1 MTYKDYDLE
10 IYPNYFS
17 AGFEDQKTGEYHYF
31 EISPRRNDILE
42 FQQYVAMH
50 GAQSFYHIGFNNLGF
65 DSVIV
70 HDLMNCDPYTSNP
83 LAIAYAKCDAIIN
96 KNSRFNPYMIWDSD
110 QTVQQ
115 IDLYKL
121 NHYDNNNKRCSLKQL
136 EFAMRMESIQ
146 DLPIAPGT
154 ILTYEEMDIV
164 KSYMRHDIRAT
175 RKFAEANEW
184 AINLR
189 HSLSETYGVN
199 MLNMSE
205 AGIGSKI
212 IQLRLNEAGIETH
225 YYETDPVTGKRDRKP
240 YITRRSEIHFGEIIN
255 DNVRF
260 ESAPFIALHNW
271 MKRKTITETKEALDN
286 IPYDAELFAHVPPQI
301 IKILNLRKEDFP
313 NAKIVKNRKTRL
325 STLIDAGYNVDLSKY
340 EGVTCDRLS
349 VVSGAFQFDLGT
361 GGIHG
366 SIESRV
372 LISDDEF
379 VIKDFDFA
387 SWYPHLAFKWGKYP
401 EHLGPQF
408 CTIYESMF
416 NDRQAIPKSNPVN
429 YALKIALNGSYGNM
443 ISEYSFLY
451 DPKCAMGITMNGQLY
466 ICMLAEQMLKVPQ
479 LEIIQVNTDGI
490 TIRMPRRYSAHVDK
504 LITWIEAVTRVKM
517 EAVTYSRMC
526 IQNVN
531 NYIAQYAVFE
541 YWYNHMW
548 VVDKWFAENNVST
561 KGLTG
566 RERIGDFSGK
576 CKRKNAY
583 MLDSDKAWHQDR
595 SMPIVAMAANAALL
609 YGEDIR
615 AFIENHIDIFDFMIM
630 LKVPKSSWLRI
641 DDKDIQLT
649 SRVYASTHRDA
660 GQVWEWRKAEVRKPN
675 AHYKG
680 VNMKLAN
687 NIKDADFADIDYD
700 FYVAEA
706 EKLVLPLIR

>member
-1 MTYKDYDLE
+1 MTYKAYDLE
-10 IYPNYFS
+10 TYPNYFS
-17 AGFEDQKTGEYHYF
+17 AGFEDIATGEYHYF
-31 EISPRRNDILE
+31 EISPRQNDIVA
-42 FQQYVAMH
+42 FQQYVAEH
-50 GAQSFYHIGFNNLGF
+50 GAQSFYHVGFNNQGF
-65 DSVIV
+65 DGPIV

-83 LAIAYAKCDAIIN
+83 LAIAYGKCNAIIN
-96 KNSRFNPYMIWDSD
+96 NKARFNPFMVWDNEH
-110 QTVQQ
+110 TVQQ

-154 ILTYEEMDIV
+154 ILTYEEMDAV
-164 KSYMRHDIRAT
+164 KNYMRHDIKAT
-175 RKFAEANEW
+175 RLFAQANEW

-212 IQLRLNEAGIETH
+212 IQLKLNEAGIETH
-225 YYETDPVTGKRDRKP
+225 YYENDPITGKRDKKP
-240 YITRRSEIHFGEIIN
+240 FITRRSEIRFGEIIN
-255 DNVRF
+255 DNVKF

-271 MKRKTITETKEALDN
+271 MKRKTITETKEALDD
-286 IPYDAELFAHVPPQI
+286 IPFDAELFAHVPPDI
-301 IKILNLRKEDFP
+301 IKIPNLSKTDFP
-313 NAKIVKNRKTRL
+313 NAKIVRNRKTRL
-325 STLIDAGYNVDLSKY
+325 TTLLDAGYNVDLSQF

-349 VVSGAFQFDLGT
+349 VISGAFQFDLGT

-372 LISDDEF
+372 LVSDDEF
-379 VIKDFDFA
+379 VIKDFDFT

-401 EHLGPQF
+401 EHLGSSF
-408 CTIYESMF
+408 CAIYEGMF

-504 LITWIEAVTRVKM
+504 LIKWIEAVTRVSM

-531 NYIAQYAVFE
+531 NYIAQYAVYDE
-541 YWYNHMW
+541 AGN
-548 VVDKWFAENNVST
+548 
-561 KGLTG
+561 
-566 RERIGDFSGK
+566 ERIGDMSGK

-595 SMPIVAMAANAALL
+595 SMNVVALAANAALL
-609 YGEDIR
+609 HGEDIR
-615 AFIENHIDIFDFMIM
+615 AFIENHIDIYDFMIM
-630 LKVPKSSWLRI
+630 VKVPKASWLRI

-649 SRVYASTHRDA
+649 SRVYASTSRDA
-660 GQVWEWRKAEVRKPN
+660 GQVWEWRKPKKNAACQERKPN
-675 AHYKG
+675 AHFKG

-687 NIKDADFADIDYD
+687 NISDADFGDIDYD

-706 EKLVLPLIR
+706 EKLVLPLTR